1 MSSDTTPTSTRT
13 SLTVE
18 GVSAQAPRGLDF
30 VSEPEPRLSW
40 RTATQL
46 ADWSQASA
54 ELELSTLSGTQTATV
69 DGSAS
74 VLVDWP
80 FAPLAPRD
88 DVSLRVRV
96 TGVDGSR
103 SDWSEPLSH
112 PGRLPGRG

>member
-1 MSSDTTPTSTRT
+1 MVSISSRN
-13 SLTVE
+13 
-18 GVSAQAPRGLDF
+18 RNLD
-30 VSEPEPRLSW
+30 LSW

-96 TGVDGSR
+96 TGADGSR
-103 SDWSEPLSH
+103 SDWSEPRRD
-112 PGRLPGRG
+112 PRRVPGRG